1 MRRED
6 FNIMANVNAIE
17 KLKAE
22 LICVIGDLFKLLC
35 KGSNIAQ
42 DAILNCISGAIIIL
56 YVLASRL
63 GYSHLSVDECMK
75 QKLKT
80 GIIEGDEIEKDNKDL
95 SKLYTHLK
103 EREYGGRNGKKN
115 ME

>member
-1 MRRED
+1 MRKED
-6 FNIMANVNAIE
+6 FNIMANVNTIE
-17 KLKAE
+17 RLKAE
-22 LICVIGDLFKLLC
+22 LICIIGDFFKLLS

-42 DAILNCISGAIIIL
+42 DSILHCISGAIITLYIL
-56 YVLASRL
+56 ANRL

-75 QKLKT
+75 NKLKS
-80 GIIEGDEIEKDNKDL
+80 GIIEGDQVEKDNKDL
-95 SKLYTHLK
+95 SRLYTHLK